1 MIQLSLIHWVFLVL
15 FISIIFLM
23 IIKKD
28 TMFSYFVA
36 ILIFGLFATGSVTK
50 AIGGIFGSLLYAFK
64 DLSNIIFAIACVTAL
79 SKLLEKTGILEFYLK
94 PLTKII
100 KNKYVG
106 FWIIGIITLVIA
118 LFFYPSP
125 TVVLIAMMFL
135 PVAKKIKMPI
145 MWVAV
150 TLNLFAHGFAS
161 SGDYI
166 LHAAHSLVAKAAN
179 IPVETL
185 MQANI
190 PIWLV
195 MGFTTALI
203 AFILLCKNEKN
214 KKQTNAEEYADNELI
229 KELIPIQNNYNI
241 KENKKKIFAYLTLIA
256 LVLDIIL
263 MFILQLKTADANALL
278 CGTVIIMICI
288 ISIFGLKG
296 TKEIENSIVY
306 GMKYSIELFIKAI
319 PMAAFFYLGDSAFN
333 TIYGEG
339 ILNTESHGIINDLG
353 VALTNVF
360 SINKATAV
368 IVTGT
373 LGAITGLDGSG
384 ISGISLVGTTAAL
397 LTQSFSNGT
406 AVVAAFGQILA
417 KYVGSG
423 CLVPVAALPVA
434 IACDIDVRELIKFN
448 LKPILIGAI
457 ITGIVTFFLI

>member
-1 MIQLSLIHWVFLVL
+1 MVQLGLIHWAFLIL
-15 FISIIFLM
+15 FILIIFLM
-23 IIKKD
+23 IMKKD
-28 TMFSYFVA
+28 TMFCYFVA

-50 AIGGIFGSLLYAFK
+50 AICGIFGSLLYAFK
-64 DLSNIIFAIACVTAL
+64 DLSNLIFAIACVTGL

-94 PLTKII
+94 PLTKFV

-106 FWIIGIITLVIA
+106 FWLIGIITLVIA

-150 TLNLFAHGFAS
+150 SLNLFAHGFAS

-166 LHAAHSLVAKAAN
+166 LHAAHTLVAKAAN

-185 MQANI
+185 MKANI
-190 PIWLV
+190 PIWIV
-195 MGFTTALI
+195 MGLTTATV

-214 KKQTNAEEYADNELI
+214 KKQIDTEEHIENESI
-229 KELIPIQNNYNI
+229 KELIPIKNNYNLS
-241 KENKKKIFAYLTLIA
+241 KTKKKIFAYMTLIV

-263 MFILQLKTADANALL
+263 MFALQLKTADANALV
-278 CGTVIIMICI
+278 CGTVIMMICI

-296 TKEIENSIVY
+296 TKEIEDSIVY

-339 ILNTESHGIINDLG
+339 ILSPESNGIINDLG
-353 VALTNVF
+353 VTLTNIF
-360 SINKATAV
+360 SINKGTAV

-417 KYVGSG
+417 KYVGAG

-457 ITGIVTFFLI
+457 VTGIVTFFLI

>member
-1 MIQLSLIHWVFLVL
+1 MVQLGLIHWAFLIL
-15 FISIIFLM
+15 FILIIFLM
-23 IIKKD
+23 IMKKD
-28 TMFSYFVA
+28 TMFCYFVA

-50 AIGGIFGSLLYAFK
+50 AICGIFGSLLYAFK
-64 DLSNIIFAIACVTAL
+64 DLSNLIFAIACVTGL

-94 PLTKII
+94 PLTKLV

-106 FWIIGIITLVIA
+106 FWLIGIITLVIA

-150 TLNLFAHGFAS
+150 SLNLFAHGFAS

-166 LHAAHSLVAKAAN
+166 LHAAHTLVAKAAN

-185 MQANI
+185 MKANI
-190 PIWLV
+190 PIWIV
-195 MGFTTALI
+195 MGLTTATV

-214 KKQTNAEEYADNELI
+214 KKQIDTEEHIENESI
-229 KELIPIQNNYNI
+229 KELIPIKNNYNLS
-241 KENKKKIFAYLTLIA
+241 KTKKKIFAYMTLIV

-263 MFILQLKTADANALL
+263 MFALQLKTADANALV
-278 CGTVIIMICI
+278 CGTVIMMICI

-296 TKEIENSIVY
+296 TKEIEDSIVY

-339 ILNTESHGIINDLG
+339 ILSPESNGIINDLG
-353 VALTNVF
+353 VTLTNIF
-360 SINKATAV
+360 SINKGTAV

-417 KYVGSG
+417 KYVGAG

-457 ITGIVTFFLI
+457 VTGIVTFFLI

>member
-1 MIQLSLIHWVFLVL
+1 MIEIGLIHWIFLAL
-15 FISIIFLM
+15 FITIIYLM

-28 TMFSYFVA
+28 TMFSYLIA
-36 ILIFGLFATGSVTK
+36 ILIFGLFATGSIIK
-50 AIGGIFGSLLYAFK
+50 AVEGIFGSLLYAFK
-64 DLSNIIFAIACVTAL
+64 DLSSIIFAIACITSL

-100 KNKYVG
+100 KNKYIG
-106 FWIIGIITLVIA
+106 FWIIGIVTLVIS

-125 TVVLIAMMFL
+125 TVLLIAMIFL
-135 PVAKKIKMPI
+135 PVAKKVNMSI

-150 TLNLFAHGFAS
+150 SLNLFAHGFAS

-179 IPVETL
+179 IPVEKL
-185 MQANI
+185 MIANI

-195 MGFTTALI
+195 MGLTTTTV
-203 AFILLCKNEKN
+203 AFILLCKNEKKSKKTN
-214 KKQTNAEEYADNELI
+214 KNEEKVEKKNLT
-229 KELIPIQNNYNI
+229 PNNSLYNI
-241 KENKKKIFAYLTLIA
+241 SKRKKMIFSYITLGS
-256 LVLDIIL
+256 LLLDVAL
-263 MFILQLKTADANALL
+263 MFVLQLKTADASALL
-278 CGTVIIMICI
+278 CGTVIIIVCL
-288 ISIFGLKG
+288 ISIFGLKDS
-296 TKEIENSIVY
+296 TEIEKSLTY
-306 GMKYSIELFIKAI
+306 GAKYSIELFIKAI
-319 PMAAFFYLGDSAFN
+319 PMAAFFYLGDAAFN

-339 ILNTESHGIINDLG
+339 ILNSASEGIINDLG

-360 SINKATAV
+360 PINKVTAV
-368 IVTGT
+368 LVTGG

-406 AVVAAFGQILA
+406 AVVASFGQILA

-434 IACDIDVRELIKFN
+434 IACNIDVRELIKLN
-448 LKPILIGAI
+448 IKPILIGAI
-457 ITGIVTFFLI
+457 ITGIVTLFLV

>member
-1 MIQLSLIHWVFLVL
+1 MVQLGLIHWAFLIL
-15 FISIIFLM
+15 FILIIFLM
-23 IIKKD
+23 IMKKD
-28 TMFSYFVA
+28 TMFCYFVA

-50 AIGGIFGSLLYAFK
+50 AICGIFGSLLYAFK
-64 DLSNIIFAIACVTAL
+64 DLSNLIFAIACVTGL

-94 PLTKII
+94 PLTKLV

-106 FWIIGIITLVIA
+106 FWLIGIITLVIA

-150 TLNLFAHGFAS
+150 SLNLFAHGFAS

-166 LHAAHSLVAKAAN
+166 LHAAHTLVAKAAN

-185 MQANI
+185 MKANI
-190 PIWLV
+190 PIWIV
-195 MGFTTALI
+195 MGLTTATV

-214 KKQTNAEEYADNELI
+214 KKQIDTEEHIENESI
-229 KELIPIQNNYNI
+229 KELIPIKNNYNLS
-241 KENKKKIFAYLTLIA
+241 KTKKKIFAYMTLIV

-263 MFILQLKTADANALL
+263 MFALQLKTADANALV
-278 CGTVIIMICI
+278 CGTLIMMICI

-296 TKEIENSIVY
+296 TKEIEDSIVY

-339 ILNTESHGIINDLG
+339 ILSPESNGIINDLG
-353 VALTNVF
+353 VTLTNIF
-360 SINKATAV
+360 SINKGTAV

-417 KYVGSG
+417 KYVGAG

-457 ITGIVTFFLI
+457 VTGIVTFFLI

>member
-1 MIQLSLIHWVFLVL
+1 MIQLGLIHCVFLVL

-28 TMFSYFVA
+28 TMFSYIIA
-36 ILIFGLFATGSVTK
+36 ILIFGLFATGSVIK

-64 DLSNIIFAIACVTAL
+64 DLSNIIFAIACITAL
-79 SKLLEKTGILEFYLK
+79 SKLLEETGILEFYLK

-100 KNKYVG
+100 KNKYTG
-106 FWIIGIITLVIA
+106 FWIIGIVTLVIA

-125 TVVLIAMMFL
+125 TVLLIAMIFL
-135 PVAKKIKMPI
+135 PVAKKINMPI

-150 TLNLFAHGFAS
+150 SLNLFAHGFAS

-185 MQANI
+185 MKANI

-195 MGFTTALI
+195 MGFTTTI
-203 AFILLCKNEKN
+203 VAFILLCKNEKN
-214 KKQTNAEEYADNELI
+214 RNQTNRKENTNQKLT
-229 KELIPIQNNYNI
+229 KELII
-241 KENKKKIFAYLTLIA
+241 KENSYNINKSKKKIFAYLTLA
-256 LVLDIIL
+256 ALLLDLVL
-263 MFILQLKTADANALL
+263 MFALQLKTTDASALL
-278 CGTVIIMICI
+278 CGTVIIMVCI
-288 ISIFGLKG
+288 ISIFGLKE
-296 TKEIENSIVY
+296 TQQIEKSIVY

-339 ILNTESHGIINDLG
+339 ILNPASQGIINDLG
-353 VALTNVF
+353 VALTNAF
-360 SINKATAV
+360 PINKVTAV
-368 IVTGT
+368 IVTGG

-417 KYVGSG
+417 KYVGTG

-434 IACDIDVRELIKFN
+434 IACNIDVRELIKLN
-448 LKPILIGAI
+448 LKPILVGAI
-457 ITGIVTFFLI
+457 ITGVVTLLLI